1 MENCSCSTCVPP
13 AFSIFT
19 GDDATMNLQLK
30 TSSESGVNPVDLTS
44 CTEIDVALPNQD
56 GTFSHLL
63 FTLGQVVIVPSAL
76 LGNFSATITE
86 EVSALLQV
94 GVLLNFNVTFTI
106 GGLKTTV
113 QYFQALS
120 VFQSN

>member
-1 MENCSCSTCVPP
+1 
-13 AFSIFT
+13 
-19 GDDATMNLQLK
+19 MNLQLK
-30 TSSESGVNPVDLTS
+30 TVTDGGSNPVDLTS

-56 GTFSHLL
+56 GTFAHLL
-63 FTLGQVVIVPSAL
+63 LTLGEVVIVPSAL

-86 EVSALLQV
+86 EISALLQV

-106 GGLKTTV
+106 SGLKTTV

-120 VFQSN
+120 VYQGS